1 MVKSNK
7 SDAVGALEQPEI
19 IISIELIDSYK
30 ELSEKCDVI
39 LEKITE
45 RKTKNRKNKK

>member
-1 MVKSNK
+1 MPKSNK
-7 SDAVGALEQPEI
+7 SEAVVEQPETTL
-19 IISIELIDSYK
+19 SAELIEGYK

-45 RKTKNRKNKK
+45 RKIKNRKKNK